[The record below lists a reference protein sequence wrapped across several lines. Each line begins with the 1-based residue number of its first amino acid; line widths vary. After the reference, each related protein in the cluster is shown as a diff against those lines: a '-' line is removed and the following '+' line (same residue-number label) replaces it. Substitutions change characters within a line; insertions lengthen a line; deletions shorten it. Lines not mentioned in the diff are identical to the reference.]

1 VVNSCSLRRLL
12 AAALVAF
19 PAGVFGQQAA
29 VVPAVTRSVLL
40 DRLSSPDLRPPFQYR
55 ALRHLTATTRGGR
68 MAAML
73 DAWTTLEDGK
83 FSFDVTAE
91 SGSALIRHHVLLA
104 ALEAERDSQ
113 TAEAREQAAL
123 TTANYEFLALSE
135 APDRTLRLDIRPRRR
150 NVMLV
155 DGSLYFEGQSADLV
169 RVEGELSKRPSLWTR
184 RVRITREYH
193 RVAGVNVVVAM
204 TSNADVLMAGDSLFT
219 MTYEYAVINGRSV
232 TQ

>member
-1 VVNSCSLRRLL
+1 
-12 AAALVAF
+12 VAF
-19 PAGVFGQQAA
+19 PVGVLGQQAA

-40 DRLSSPDLRPPFQYR
+40 NRLSSPDLRPPFQYR
-55 ALRHLTATTRGGR
+55 ALRHLTATSRGGR
-68 MAAML
+68 MAATL
-73 DAWTTLEDGK
+73 DAWTTLENGQ
-83 FSFDVTAE
+83 FSFDVISE
-91 SGSALIRHHVLLA
+91 NGSALIRHHVLLA

-155 DGSLYFEGQSADLV
+155 DGSLYFEEQSADLV

-184 RVRITREYH
+184 HVRITREYQ
-193 RVAGVNVVVAM
+193 RIAGVNVVVAM
-204 TSNADVLMAGDSLFT
+204 KSNADVLMAGDSLFT
-219 MTYEYAVINGRSV
+219 MTYDYAVINGHPVGQQSHDN
-232 TQ
+232 